1 MGGPVRKQV
10 GVLDRVDALVRDALR
25 RSHLTPGAR
34 LVVAVSGGPDS
45 LALLHSLH
53 RLRDDTAFELHG
65 AHLDHGL
72 RGEASAAD
80 ALFVAQTFSTLAIP
94 LTSGSADVQAY
105 RARHRTSLEEA
116 AREVR
121 YDFLA
126 RVASERN
133 ADAIALGH
141 TADDQ
146 AETVLMHV
154 VRGSGLAGLA
164 GMHPSSRRP
173 IPPIRRSREGGNPS
187 PAGCTERG
195 MDTLLLRPLLDITRE
210 QTLAYCNAL
219 GLEPRLDESNR
230 SPDMTRNR
238 VRMDVMPLLE
248 ELNPQVRSALLRLS
262 RAARHQ
268 LSHLDEQVA
277 SLPSG
282 TMRVEGGTVSLDRS
296 LAAALPAAVTLH
308 LLRLAVTTA
317 KGDLDGIYQAHLDQM
332 DRMLSGPP
340 SATADMPG
348 GLTFSI
354 AYDQATLS
362 VGPPPPPD
370 MPPPLTRAHPLN
382 VPGETAAEGW
392 LVTTAIV
399 GSQDEAPLAGALT
412 ACLAPALAGE
422 PLSLRARQ
430 PGDRFQP
437 LGMTGSKKLKDFLID
452 QKVPRAHRDRI
463 PLLVTPR
470 GIAWVPGHRVAHWA
484 RVPPNAGQA
493 LHLRLTRRQP

>member
-1 MGGPVRKQV
+1 MGKQV

-53 RLRDDTAFELHG
+53 RLQDETAFDLHG

-80 ALFVAQTFSTLAIP
+80 ARFVAQTFRNMGIP
-94 LTSGSADVQAY
+94 LTSGSADVEAH
-105 RARHRTSLEEA
+105 RARRRMSLEEA

-126 RVASERN
+126 RVAKERN
-133 ADAIALGH
+133 AAAVALGH

-164 GMHPSSRRP
+164 GMQPFGC
-173 IPPIRRSREGGNPS
+173 RSISGSEL
-187 PAGCTERG
+187 
-195 MDTLLLRPLLDITRE
+195 LLLRPLLAVTRE
-210 QTLAYCNAL
+210 DTLAYCRAL

-238 VRMDVMPLLE
+238 VRMELMPLLQ
-248 ELNPQVRSALLRLS
+248 ELNPQARNAILRLS
-262 RAARHQ
+262 AAARQ
-268 LSHLDEQVA
+268 QISHLDEQVA
-277 SLPSG
+277 SLPPG
-282 TMRVEGGTVSLDRS
+282 AMRVEGGTVTLDRS
-296 LAAALPAAVTLH
+296 LVATLPAAVRLH
-308 LLRLAVTTA
+308 LLRLAVATA

-332 DRMLSGPP
+332 DGMLAGPA
-340 SATADMPG
+340 SRTADLPG
-348 GLTFSI
+348 GLTFFVG
-354 AYDQATLS
+354 YDEATLTF
-362 VGPPPPPD
+362 GPPPQPD

-392 LVTTAIV
+392 LVTAHIAPAH
-399 GSQDEAPLAGALT
+399 DEMPPDGALT
-412 ACLAPALAGE
+412 ARLDPALAGE
-422 PLSLRARQ
+422 PLSLRSRQ

-437 LGMTGSKKLKDFLID
+437 LGMTGRKKLKDFLID
-452 QKVPRAHRDRI
+452 DKVPRAHRDRI
-463 PLLVTPR
+463 PLLVAPR
-470 GIAWVPGHRVAHWA
+470 GIAWVPGHRIAEWA
-484 RVPPNAGQA
+484 KLPASAQQA
-493 LHLRLTRRQP
+493 LHVHLSRRQP

>member
-1 MGGPVRKQV
+1 MGKQV

-25 RSHLTPGAR
+25 RSGLSPGAR

-45 LALLHSLH
+45 LALLHSLA
-53 RLRDDTAFELHG
+53 RLQGETAFELHG

-80 ALFVAQTFSTLAIP
+80 ARFVAQTFRALGIP

-126 RVASERN
+126 RVATERG
-133 ADAIALGH
+133 ADSVALGH

-164 GMHPSSRRP
+164 GMDAAG
-173 IPPIRRSREGGNPS
+173 RRSIG
-187 PAGCTERG
+187 AA
-195 MDTLLLRPLLDITRE
+195 DLLLLRPLLAVVRE
-210 QTLAYCNAL
+210 DTLACCRAL

-238 VRMDVMPLLE
+238 VRMELMPLLQ
-248 ELNPQVRSALLRLS
+248 ELNPQARNAILRLAA
-262 RAARHQ
+262 AARQ
-268 LSHLDEQVA
+268 QISHLDEQVA
-277 SLPSG
+277 SLAPG
-282 TMRVEGGTVSLDRS
+282 AMRVEAGTVALDRR
-296 LAAALPAAVTLH
+296 LVAPLPAAVRLH
-308 LLRLAVTTA
+308 LLRLAVATA

-332 DRMLSGPP
+332 DGMLAGPA
-340 SATADMPG
+340 SRTADLPG
-348 GLTFSI
+348 GLTFSVTYNDAI
-354 AYDQATLS
+354 LTA
-362 VGPPPPPD
+362 GPPPQPD
-370 MPPPLTRAHPLN
+370 MPPPLTKAHALN

-392 LVTTAIV
+392 LATTRIGPAP
-399 GSQDEAPLAGALT
+399 DESPLGGG
-412 ACLAPALAGE
+412 LAARLDPALAGE
-422 PLSLRARQ
+422 PLTLRARQ

-437 LGMTGSKKLKDFLID
+437 LGMTGRKKLKAFLID
-452 QKVPRAHRDRI
+452 EKVPRAHRDRI

-470 GIAWVPGHRVAHWA
+470 GIAWVPGHRIAHWA
-484 RVPPNAGQA
+484 RVPPNSQQA
-493 LHLRLTRRQP
+493 LHVRLSHAR

>member
-1 MGGPVRKQV
+1 MDGPVGKQA
-10 GVLDRVDALVRDALR
+10 GVLHRVDALVRAALR
-25 RSHLTPGAR
+25 HSHLTPGAR

-277 SLPSG
+277 SLPTG
-282 TMRVEGGTVSLDRS
+282 AMRVEAGAVTLDRS
-296 LAAALPAAVTLH
+296 LVAPLPAAVRLH
-308 LLRLAVTTA
+308 LLRLAVATA
-317 KGDLDGIYQAHLDQM
+317 KGDLDGIYQAHLDRM
-332 DRMLSGPP
+332 DSMLAGPV
-340 SATADMPG
+340 SKEAHLPG
-348 GLTFSI
+348 DLTFSVT
-354 AYDQATLS
+354 YDDATLTA
-362 VGPPPPPD
+362 GPPPPPD

-382 VPGETAAEGW
+382 VPDETAAEGW
-392 LVTTAIV
+392 HVTARIAPAHDETAP
-399 GSQDEAPLAGALT
+399 AATLT
-412 ACLAPALAGE
+412 ARLDPALADE

-437 LGMTGSKKLKDFLID
+437 LGMTGHKKLKDFLID
-452 QKVPRAHRDRI
+452 EKVPRAHRDRI

-470 GIAWVPGHRVAHWA
+470 GIAWVPSHRVAHWA

-493 LHLRLTRRQP
+493 LHVCLTRRQP